1 MYHVSADPID
11 MPSHKNKP
19 KCGELEGRRPLSTPT
34 PYIVE
39 YALSLEDEEEVED
52 DDHK

>member
-1 MYHVSADPID
+1 
-11 MPSHKNKP
+11 MPSYKNKP
-19 KCGELEGRRPLSTPT
+19 KCGELEGRRPLGTPT
-34 PYIVE
+34 PYTVE